1 MLQAFTMAI
10 STITGGAPGA
20 EPMRVEAP
28 PVVLRIE
35 GPPMDQ
41 SDSEGEEVAEVVREV
56 KKKRPLPQARVP
68 RPQPIPTME
77 EVKAAM
83 EALFPVCN
91 VEASPMFNQGAVQ
104 ARRVGDPADAA
115 CGCLGSCEHAVCMNY
130 RTRVVCGTGN
140 CPHRARSERC
150 ANRIIWRGGVKI
162 EHTGH
167 PWLGFAIVAVEYI
180 GPGPLF
186 AYTGKLVTSARGA
199 YCFGI
204 RGSHLL
210 IDAEDVG
217 TVARWA
223 NHSCDPNAEAVPWGT
238 YDGSACLV
246 IEASTYIE
254 PGSQI
259 TLDYEG
265 QYMRT
270 YFPNRCMCAEL
281 LCRDYGVGPFGVDQ
295 SLDQTVTW
303 GALRS
308 DVKTYAPV
316 AEIWRRSAPLFREAM
331 TAFFKCGFLPGLQGL
346 VPPTVTGRM
355 LAAEYLQ
362 MAKRVVAVMR
372 GELEVVKARE
382 RVRSNGLDAIIEAA
396 TDQLQAVQYRLEE
409 RSGDITLVSER
420 PVTVEDLEHLVL
432 NVISG
437 TEIAY
442 LHGWIKPVRDLV
454 AMIKADVAWAV
465 GLGRDPRFKAIQ
477 VMVNSMI
484 EEGYVEDAI
493 PLIAEESGEPV
504 SFSMECE
511 RCVRADEEEFA
522 AALDARSLTPDDL
535 IGIMHNL
542 VACFWKVRYSEWPFI
557 TFSPDEWRFQ
567 KEKLAV
573 VDAMVHPQY
582 TKLRTLVERTTGL
595 RAGLG
600 VEAAAHVE
608 GIIQLEEVFFRSV
621 SGAVRECAG
630 WRDNEDIA
638 DELAGRP
645 SRITQYGVAFGSEL
659 EVPGHDQQDHV

>member
-1 MLQAFTMAI
+1 
-10 STITGGAPGA
+10 
-20 EPMRVEAP
+20 
-28 PVVLRIE
+28 
-35 GPPMDQ
+35 
-41 SDSEGEEVAEVVREV
+41 
-56 KKKRPLPQARVP
+56 
-68 RPQPIPTME
+68 
-77 EVKAAM
+77 
-83 EALFPVCN
+83 
-91 VEASPMFNQGAVQ
+91 
-104 ARRVGDPADAA
+104 
-115 CGCLGSCEHAVCMNY
+115 
-130 RTRVVCGTGN
+130 
-140 CPHRARSERC
+140 
-150 ANRIIWRGGVKI
+150 
-162 EHTGH
+162 
-167 PWLGFAIVAVEYI
+167 
-180 GPGPLF
+180 
-186 AYTGKLVTSARGA
+186 
-199 YCFGI
+199 
-204 RGSHLL
+204 
-210 IDAEDVG
+210 
-217 TVARWA
+217 
-223 NHSCDPNAEAVPWGT
+223 
-238 YDGSACLV
+238 
-246 IEASTYIE
+246 
-254 PGSQI
+254 
-259 TLDYEG
+259 
-265 QYMRT
+265 
-270 YFPNRCMCAEL
+270 
-281 LCRDYGVGPFGVDQ
+281 
-295 SLDQTVTW
+295 
-303 GALRS
+303 
-308 DVKTYAPV
+308 
-316 AEIWRRSAPLFREAM
+316 M

-437 TEIAY
+437 TEVAY
-442 LHGWIKPVRDLV
+442 LHGWTKPVRDLV

-493 PLIAEESGEPV
+493 PLIAEETGEPV